1 MSWITGKHRG
11 FLQVAIGLLLVAN
24 VAFAST
30 IASSPA
36 APPRAPL
43 AIAVVGDQ
51 NTAGIKNRVVWPTL
65 MAERTGWSVSNYAL
79 PEAGFAADGMG
90 GQAFNYQVDRAQAG
104 HPQVILFVTGTAD
117 ASVPETEAV
126 TVGTTD
132 ALNKVIRGGEQAAV
146 VGPLWYETP
155 VPDSVWRVND
165 TVKKAADKAGVPFF
179 NAIDPPLLSRKL
191 MHPDLSGPSDEG
203 QSVIA
208 DKIAAWLRTE
218 VVQ

>member
-1 MSWITGKHRG
+1 MSWLTGRRRVA
-11 FLQVAIGLLLVAN
+11 LQVATGLVLVGQLAL
-24 VAFAST
+24 ASA
-30 IASSPA
+30 IAGSPA

-51 NTAGIKNRVVWPTL
+51 NTAGIKNREVWPTL
-65 MAERTGWSVSNYAL
+65 MAARTGWSVSNYAL

-117 ASVPETEAV
+117 ASVSEMEAV
-126 TVGTTD
+126 TVGTSD
-132 ALNKVIRGGEQAAV
+132 ALNKVIRGGQQAAV

-155 VPDSVWRVND
+155 IPDSVWHVND
-165 TVKKAADKAGVPFF
+165 AVKKAADKAGVPFF
-179 NAIDPPLLSRKL
+179 NAIDPPLLTRAL

-218 VVQ
+218 VVR